1 MVDWSRSALIFP
13 GQGSQQV
20 GMGADLVERY
30 PAAAEVFAQ
39 ADSILGIPFSK
50 LMFEGP
56 AQDLDQTLNTQPAL
70 YVHSI
75 AMLRALESV
84 HGQITPLAAAGH
96 SLGEL
101 TALTAADA
109 LPFEQGLP
117 LVRERARLMGEAG
130 HTSPGGMVALLGAE
144 APDAQK
150 LCDRVVA
157 DTGLVA
163 VVANDNC
170 PGQIVIS
177 GSIGAMDRAMEVGKE
192 LGIRRMVRVQISVAA
207 HSPLME
213 QAASAFREA
222 LAKVTFG
229 TPRYPI
235 VANTTATP
243 MTTPEQIVAE
253 LSAQLTGPV
262 RFTESILKLKELGA
276 TTFYEVGSKEALT
289 GMVKRTDKEIATMP
303 INSADVLAAL
313 A

>member
-1 MVDWSRSALIFP
+1 MVNWSQSALIFP

-20 GMGADLVERY
+20 GMGADL
-30 PAAAEVFAQ
+30 AARFSVSAEVFAQ
-39 ADSILGIPFSK
+39 ADDILGIPFSK
-50 LMFEGP
+50 LMFEDPTGE
-56 AQDLDQTLNTQPAL
+56 LDQTINTQPAL
-70 YVHSI
+70 YIHSI
-75 AMLRALESV
+75 AMLRALESI

-101 TALTAADA
+101 TALTAAGS
-109 LPFEQGLP
+109 LSFEQGLP

-130 HTSPGGMVALLGAE
+130 HTSPGGMVALLGAD
-144 APDAQK
+144 AADAQK
-150 LCDRVVA
+150 LADRVVA
-157 DTGLVA
+157 DTGLIA

-170 PGQIVIS
+170 PGQIVLS
-177 GSIGAMDRAMEVGKE
+177 GSIGAMDRAMEVAKE
-192 LGIRRMVRVQISVAA
+192 VGIRRVVRVQISVAA

-213 QAASAFREA
+213 NAASAFREA

-235 VANTTATP
+235 IANTTATP

-262 RFTESILKLKELGA
+262 RWTDTILKLKEMGA
-276 TTFYEVGSKEALT
+276 GTFYEIGSKEALS
-289 GMVKRTDKEIATMP
+289 GMVKRTDKEVTAIP
-303 INSADVLAAL
+303 INSAETLAAL